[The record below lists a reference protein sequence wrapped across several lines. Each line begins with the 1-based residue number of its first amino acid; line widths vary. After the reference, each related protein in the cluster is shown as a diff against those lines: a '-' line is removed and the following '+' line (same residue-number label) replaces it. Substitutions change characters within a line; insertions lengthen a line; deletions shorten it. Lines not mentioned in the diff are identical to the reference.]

1 MNDNQEVHG
10 LEGRG
15 RRLSSESTPVEQG
28 HDFATPTGT
37 LDREEMSE
45 LSDIS
50 TEIAA
55 TRRSPTDNTM
65 MAGGNE
71 KQTTSSSF
79 SERMRNTLGNIFPF
93 TMGGGTGNEGES
105 QEEEE
110 DEEEQVDFGSQVSLN
125 SLTQENEAYVERET
139 GTVDKFGVVRTIS
152 KEVNTPGQSRHTS
165 NLEGTALNCVM
176 AKEQYQRDTGEKSFV
191 ILLNRFGSGVQ
202 GHQAMMR
209 SEKRR
214 QREDETIDKFLDDLE
229 MLRRRSQPVESNRRI
244 NMAVASKFIDGVK
257 NDDFRTMLATHYTP
271 LSTNAPTP
279 EELRLKSKEYL
290 LLKPPSR
297 SGYYKNNNG
306 NFNNEPANQGNNW
319 YKPRD
324 DMEKRRSFANCSS
337 TDHHVSACPTY
348 KQGMKA
354 IGFSLEDEDASE
366 LDHEDF
372 MRGLIAK
379 FGPRCFFCNL
389 EGHFKSD
396 CPQFWDAV
404 ADIKHPRHE
413 EALSGVK
420 ASKARLLSEAEA
432 RRKDKPQELAAKK
445 MQAVTEETREPESA
459 TAADVFKIDYR
470 AAARD
475 ALNRVQQELVTK
487 EIEQKVK
494 IELENEKLQ
503 EQLNTFEA
511 TEVEETKAP
520 SSLSMK
526 LNVISGQRFAMVP
539 QGSKIQSI
547 ISVAGHQVIR
557 NLIEPSEFLL
567 MHLDT
572 YADYLRQVE
581 PRTESRAVR
590 ALLTTGGPRIKKLYG
605 RYLEVYGPY
614 QVMLNV
620 DGISIYTR
628 TYVTTDDDQM
638 GQIYLGEEELK
649 VRRIG
654 HDAMMEQDAVHIGYE
669 ADVTAHLLDTNG
681 TKIGVTGLLETGA
694 VVSVMPIK
702 TWERMAFTREDL
714 IPTNLRLAAANRGA
728 IYVAGRTPIT
738 VLHMGGRD
746 LWMSFLV
753 VENLDDAGQFI
764 LGRDFV
770 RNFDVMIDLNNGLI
784 RIRNP
789 DRKKPINRII
799 TDENKVPIFLDR
811 KVKLQPGQAE
821 VAIFRMRHLNSLS
834 DSKQVCLVPNPN
846 SQSSV
851 ILCRSFSVTRNG
863 LCISVLLNTLD
874 TTVSIQRGK

>member
-10 LEGRG
+10 LEGKG

-28 HDFATPTGT
+28 HDFATSTGT

-279 EELRLKSKEYL
+279 EELRLMSKEYL

-337 TDHHVSACPTY
+337 KDHHVSACPTY

-557 NLIEPSEFLL
+557 NLSEPSEFLL

-638 GQIYLGEEELK
+638 GQIYSGEEELK